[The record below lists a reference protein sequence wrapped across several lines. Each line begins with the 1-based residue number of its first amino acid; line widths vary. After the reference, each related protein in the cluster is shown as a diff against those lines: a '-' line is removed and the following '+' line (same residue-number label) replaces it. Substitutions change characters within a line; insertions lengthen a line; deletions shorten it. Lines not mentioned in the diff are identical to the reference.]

1 MKHVLKQM
9 QYRFSV
15 IYETLSTQR
24 FAVDPD
30 PLNFKTQKNYHAI
43 QKGNL
48 RIFVFKILFDHIF
61 GSFSFLLDLPKKK
74 LFLVARPK
82 RGGKKEHFLKL

>member
-1 MKHVLKQM
+1 MCLS
-9 QYRFSV
+9 RFAD

-30 PLNFKTQKNYHAI
+30 PYNSDFIKLLKPKNHAI

-48 RIFVFKILFDHIF
+48 RIFVLNVLYM
-61 GSFSFLLDLPKKK
+61 FSFGPNFRLFFILIGLTEKN
-74 LFLVARPK
+74 LFLVALPK
-82 RGGKKEHFLKL
+82 RGGKKNIF